1 MEDMLDVQ
9 GGQDM
14 QDMEHVQD
22 ARDMEDMQDMGAVVM
37 AGVVTSRMKPSLRNQ
52 PQL

>member
-1 MEDMLDVQ
+1 MVVA
-9 GGQDM
+9 GGTGA
-14 QDMEHVQD
+14 EVTV
-22 ARDMEDMQDMGAVVM
+22 AEEGMEDMQDMGAVVM